1 MSVFARRVCFTMI
14 AGSALAMPVLT
25 GCGTNGPQR
34 AAVSGAVTYRGKP
47 VALGQIR
54 FVPKPGTEAPVSGAE
69 IHDGKYEVL
78 KGGVPVGT
86 HRVEILGHRSLQPG
100 VDPAQAIG
108 GPNLGPAMEQYIPP
122 KYNAATQLEMTI
134 APGSGK
140 ITKDFNL
147 TD

>member
-1 MSVFARRVCFTMI
+1 MSVFARRLYFTMI
-14 AGSALAMPVLT
+14 AGFALVTPVLT
-25 GCGTNGPQR
+25 GCGRDGPER
-34 AAVSGAVTYRGKP
+34 AAVSGTVTYRGKP
-47 VALGQIR
+47 VSLGQIR

-100 VDPAQAIG
+100 VDPATAIG
-108 GPNLGPAMEQYIPP
+108 GPNMGPAMEQYIPQ
-122 KYNAATQLEMTI
+122 KYNAATQLEITI
-134 APGSGK
+134 ASGSGK
-140 ITKDFNL
+140 INKDFNL